1 MNETLHLGS
10 IRGIRIGV
18 NWTVLV
24 IFTLIL
30 IGLSTVQFPTLFD
43 DLSPTAAWTAGTLA
57 AITFFASLLA
67 HELAHALMAQR
78 YGVRV
83 EGITLWLFG
92 GMARLLDDA
101 PSPTA
106 DLLIAAV
113 GPLTSLALSAAFGLL
128 SFAAG
133 LLGIGGIT
141 LGVLGWLALINLVL
155 AAFNLIPAAPLD
167 GGRVLRSLLWM
178 YRGDR
183 TRAAITAARAG
194 RAFGFALIGLGL
206 ALVVFL
212 PGLGGLWLAL
222 IGWFISNS
230 AAAEE
235 QHAQVQGRL
244 GGLTVGELMTPN
256 PVVVGP
262 EVSVASLLEDYVLR
276 NRFSAFPVVD
286 EDGRPLGLITLSR
299 IKQLDAEQ
307 RAATLVGDIAC
318 GRDEIPIAAPSEPVV
333 SLLQRM
339 DGCSDG
345 RALVVE
351 EERVVGI
358 VSPTDIARTLQLAEL
373 FGPSGPRPARP

>member
-30 IGLSTVQFPTLFD
+30 IGLSTVQFPALFD
-43 DLSPTAAWTAGTLA
+43 DLSTTAAWTAGTLA
-57 AITFFASLLA
+57 ALTFFASLLA

-78 YGVRV
+78 YGVHV

-92 GMARLLDDA
+92 GVARLRDDA

-106 DLLIAAV
+106 DLAIAAV
-113 GPLTSLALSAAFGLL
+113 GPLTSLALSAGFALL
-128 SFAAG
+128 SVAAG

-167 GGRVLRSLLWM
+167 GGRVLRGLLWM
-178 YRGDR
+178 FRGDR

-212 PGLGGLWLAL
+212 PGIGGLWLAL

-235 QHAQVQGRL
+235 QHARVQGRL
-244 GGLTVGELMTPN
+244 GGLTVGELMTRD

-262 EVSVASLLEDYVLR
+262 QVTVASLLDDYVLR

-286 EDGRPLGLITLSR
+286 EDGRPVGLVTLSR

-307 RAATLVGDIAC
+307 RGTTLVGDIAC
-318 GRDEIPIAAPSEPVV
+318 GRDEVPIAAPSEPVV
-333 SLLQRM
+333 SLLPRM
-339 DGCSDG
+339 GGCSDG

-351 EERVVGI
+351 EGRVVGI

-373 FGPSGPRPARP
+373 FGPSGPRPTRP